1 MEERSRT
8 VARNAATAVIAAIIG
23 GAVVYAWLAPT
34 KDELARVSV
43 ARDTLSMEVKTL
55 NERLRPLES
64 DKLALE
70 KKSAEFTAELD
81 RMRTALAEK
90 EQALAKA
97 RSESESLAKKFAGM
111 GVKVTASAAEREKL
125 ARELEATGKRLDE
138 AKARAAELNKSYEAL
153 LKEQK
158 QLAATDTARTAEL
171 ERTKK
176 ALEEAQTEVARLT
189 GARGIYTVQDGDH
202 LSKIAVFFYH
212 KGNRW
217 PDIFQANAFLISSP
231 DLIYPRQVLIIPQ

>member
-1 MEERSRT
+1 MRY
-8 VARNAATAVIAAIIG
+8 VAITVIAAIVG
-23 GAVVYAWLAPT
+23 GAVVYAWLGPS

-43 ARDTLSMEVKTL
+43 ARDTLGMEVKTL
-55 NERLRPLES
+55 KERLRPLES

-90 EQALAKA
+90 EQALATA
-97 RSESESLAKKFAGM
+97 QSESESLAKKLAGI
-111 GVKVTASAAEREKL
+111 GAKVTASAAEREKL
-125 ARELEATGKRLDE
+125 ARKLEATGEGLDE
-138 AKARAAELNKSYEAL
+138 AKARAAKLNKSYEAL

-158 QLAATDTARTAEL
+158 QLTAMDAAKTAEL

-176 ALEEAQTEVARLT
+176 ALEEAQGEVARLT

-202 LSKIAVFFYH
+202 LSMVAAFFYH
-212 KGNRW
+212 DGNRW
-217 PDIFQANAFLISSP
+217 PDIFKANAFLISSP
-231 DLIYPRQVLIIPQ
+231 DLIYPRQVLIIP